1 MITSIKDVPVEGRKL
16 TGVAAPTRAGTSL
29 RKETVT

>member
-1 MITSIKDVPVEGRKL
+1 MSPSIKDVPVEGRML
-16 TGVAAPTRAGTSL
+16 SGVAAPTRAGTSR